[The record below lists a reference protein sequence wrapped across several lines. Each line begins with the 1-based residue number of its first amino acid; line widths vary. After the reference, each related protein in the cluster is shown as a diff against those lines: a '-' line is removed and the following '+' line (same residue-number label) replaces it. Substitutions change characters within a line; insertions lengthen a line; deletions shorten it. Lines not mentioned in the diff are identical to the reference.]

1 MKYLVYSL
9 MLVCSISV
17 AQTKIAHL
25 SFDSLVSGMPETK
38 MATDAAQK
46 YLKGLEEEMLAMKT
60 EFETK
65 YKKYMDEEATMPEM
79 VKKTKMEDLQQLQG
93 RIQDFQNQ
101 AQNEYQKKQME
112 LMAPIIKKARKGIQE
127 VAKENG
133 YKFVLDNSSQGG
145 TVLYSE
151 LSDDVFSLVKKKLDA
166 MPAAEIPGSKPAET
180 APNKPVNRTSATKPG
195 K

>member
-1 MKYLVYSL
+1 MKYFILPL
-9 MLVCSISV
+9 LLVCSITI

-25 SFDSLVSGMPETK
+25 SFDSLVSVMPETK
-38 MATDAAQK
+38 LATEAAQK

-65 YKKYMDEEATMPEM
+65 YKKYLDEEATLPEM
-79 VKKTKMEDLQQLQG
+79 VKKSKMEDLQQLQG

-112 LMAPIIKKARKGIQE
+112 VMAPIIKKARKGIQE

-133 YKFVLDNSSQGG
+133 YKYILDNASQGG
-145 TVLYSE
+145 AVLYSE
-151 LSDDVFSLVKKKLDA
+151 ASDDVFALVKKKLDA
-166 MPAAEIPGSKPAET
+166 IPMAEIHGTGAAAPAPAKPA
-180 APNKPVNRTSATKPG
+180 NKPINGKPG

>member
-1 MKYLVYSL
+1 
-9 MLVCSISV
+9 LVCSISV

-79 VKKTKMEDLQQLQG
+79 VKKNK
-93 RIQDFQNQ
+93 
-101 AQNEYQKKQME
+101 
-112 LMAPIIKKARKGIQE
+112 
-127 VAKENG
+127 NG
-133 YKFVLDNSSQGG
+133 GFTTITGPYTRF
-145 TVLYSE
+145 
-151 LSDDVFSLVKKKLDA
+151 
-166 MPAAEIPGSKPAET
+166 SKPGA
-180 APNKPVNRTSATKPG
+180 K
-195 K
+195 

>member
-1 MKYLVYSL
+1 MKYFILPL
-9 MLVCSISV
+9 LLVCSISN

-25 SFDSLVSGMPETK
+25 SFDSLVSVMPETK
-38 MATDAAQK
+38 LATEAAQK

-65 YKKYMDEEATMPEM
+65 YKKYLDEEATLPEM
-79 VKKTKMEDLQQLQG
+79 VKKSKMEDLQQLQG

-112 LMAPIIKKARKGIQE
+112 VMAPIIKKARKGIQE

-133 YKFVLDNSSQGG
+133 YKYILDNASQGG
-145 TVLYSE
+145 AVLYSE
-151 LSDDVFSLVKKKLDA
+151 ASDDVFALVKKKLDA
-166 MPAAEIPGSKPAET
+166 MPMAEIPGTGAAAPAKPA
-180 APNKPVNRTSATKPG
+180 NKPINGKPG